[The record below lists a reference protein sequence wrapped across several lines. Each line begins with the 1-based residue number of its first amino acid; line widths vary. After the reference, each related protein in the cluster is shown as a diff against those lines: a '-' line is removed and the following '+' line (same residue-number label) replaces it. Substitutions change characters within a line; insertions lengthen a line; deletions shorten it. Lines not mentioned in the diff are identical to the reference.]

1 MRTVE
6 AAGDRVFAA
15 LASPVRR
22 EVLRLL
28 RDEGPQPVARLA
40 ERFDMARPSLSE
52 HLKVLREAELV
63 SERKVG
69 RQRLYR
75 LEAVPLNDVQD
86 WLSPF
91 ERFWREKLAG
101 LRDVLDAMEDVEEAD
116 SPAQTQTDRT
126 DQTGGDAAAEGTG
139 AP

>member
-1 MRTVE
+1 MAAVE
-6 AAGDRVFAA
+6 APEDRIFAA

-28 RDEGPQPVARLA
+28 REEGAQPVQRLA
-40 ERFDMARPSLSE
+40 GHFGMARPSFSE
-52 HLKVLREAELV
+52 HLKVLREAGLV

-75 LEAVPLNDVQD
+75 LEAVPLNEVQE

-91 ERFWREKLAG
+91 ERFWREKLTG
-101 LRDVLDAMEDVEEAD
+101 LRDLLDSMDEE
-116 SPAQTQTDRT
+116 RH
-126 DQTGGDAAAEGTG
+126 ER
-139 AP
+139 